1 MFMCNK
7 SYFDIHT
14 YNKFQCIESSH
25 GCSLNQ
31 FLIMHSLFPQ
41 WKFKIDYDHIIL
53 RLPFVVDTCWI
64 RVWFNRMVS
73 QELKVNSLKCLQD

>member
-1 MFMCNK
+1 MFKCSCVINLL
-7 SYFDIHT
+7 DIGT

-53 RLPFVVDTCWI
+53 RLPFVVVGI
-64 RVWFNRMVS
+64 ELEFGSIEWFHQN
-73 QELKVNSLKCLQD
+73 

>member
-7 SYFDIHT
+7 SSWYT

-53 RLPFVVDTCWI
+53 RLPFVVGI
-64 RVWFNRMVS
+64 
-73 QELKVNSLKCLQD
+73 ELKFGLIEWFYKN